1 MVVDRIP
8 ATVRR
13 GPRHFELAAFPARAL
28 FDIPR
33 DVAFF
38 NVAALGPVMKASTA
52 AANEALARRGQPWR
66 VAATDWFTLAERR
79 RAAFGDLLETAADN
93 IALVPAASYGFA
105 VAAANLPVG
114 PRQAILCLD
123 GDFPS
128 GMNMWRRKAADC
140 GARLILA
147 RPEKGESLT
156 ETLLR
161 HWEPGVAIVAA
172 APVRWTD
179 GALIDLARISDQAR
193 ASGAALVV
201 DATQWIGAAPF
212 DIKRVDPDFLI
223 CASYKWLLSPYGLGY
238 LYVAPRHHGG
248 RPIEENWIAR
258 IGAEDF
264 AQLADHHP
272 SYLPGAR
279 RFDAGEQVGFELGE
293 AAIHALGQ
301 LRVWGSERISAHLGL
316 LTDHIAARLADQ
328 GFELAF
334 GGPRA
339 PHIVAVQAG
348 NMGDRDS
355 DLATWGVFLSKRGSN
370 LRISPHVH
378 NDDEDVQRLV
388 KVLKP

>member
-1 MVVDRIP
+1 MDRASAIVGRDP
-8 ATVRR
+8 Q
-13 GPRHFELAAFPARAL
+13 HFEPAAFPARTL

-79 RAAFGDLLETAADN
+79 RAAFGDLLETAADD

-114 PRQAILCLD
+114 PRRAILCLD

-156 ETLLR
+156 EALLR
-161 HWEPGVAIVAA
+161 HWEPSVAIVAA
-172 APVRWTD
+172 APVCWTD
-179 GALIDLARISDQAR
+179 GALIDLARISDRAR
-193 ASGAALVV
+193 ANGAALVV
-201 DATQWIGAAPF
+201 DATQWIGAAAF
-212 DIKRVDPDFLI
+212 DLKRIDPDFLI

-238 LYVAPRHHGG
+238 LYVAPRHHSG
-248 RPIEENWIAR
+248 RPLEENWIAR
-258 IGAEDF
+258 MGAEDF
-264 AQLADHHP
+264 ARLADHHP
-272 SYLPGAR
+272 TYLPGAR

-301 LRVWGSERISAHLGL
+301 LRAWGSKRISAHLGR
-316 LTDHIAARLADQ
+316 LTDHIAGRLAAR
-328 GFELAF
+328 GFALAVD
-334 GGPRA
+334 GPRA
-339 PHIVAVQAG
+339 RHIVAVQAG
-348 NMGDRDS
+348 NMAERDS
-355 DLATWGVFLSKRGSN
+355 DLAASGVFLSKRGSN

-378 NDDEDVQRLV
+378 VDEEDIERLV
-388 KVLKP
+388 KALRP